1 MRAGV
6 RRSVGDVN
14 ETRPRSS
21 PTGAAGSQR
30 REPPVDDWL
39 GDISDDDW
47 GAPDLATSGSRS
59 APPSTRDVLVPED
72 DRPADRPARA
82 RAAPAG
88 RADFGRRRAVAGLV
102 LVALVGVAAAV
113 AVVLLRGGGEE
124 TTPPVTQPVTTPAPS
139 ETEPSPT
146 TTTPSTTTTESTT
159 PETTTPTT
167 TEPSTGGD
175 DAFTLPEGTKL
186 QLGGENDPAVV
197 TDLQEAL
204 TAAGYNPG
212 AADGTFG
219 EQTEAAVVAF
229 QEANGLAVDGRVGP
243 ETAAALDAALAD
255 G

>member
-14 ETRPRSS
+14 ETRPRGSS
-21 PTGAAGSQR
+21 SGAAGSQR

-47 GAPDLATSGSRS
+47 GAPDLATGGSRS

-72 DRPADRPARA
+72 DRPADRPAPA
-82 RAAPAG
+82 RAAPTG

-146 TTTPSTTTTESTT
+146 TTTPTTTE
-159 PETTTPTT
+159 PTTTEPTT
-167 TEPSTGGD
+167 TEPSTGGG

-243 ETAAALDAALAD
+243 ETAAALNAALSE

>member
-1 MRAGV
+1 MNG
-6 RRSVGDVN
+6 
-14 ETRPRSS
+14 TRPRGSS
-21 PTGAAGSQR
+21 ADAAGSQR

-47 GAPDLATSGSRS
+47 GTPEIATGGSQS
-59 APPSTRDVLVPED
+59 VPPASREQLVPED
-72 DRPADRPARA
+72 DRPAERPAPARA
-82 RAAPAG
+82 AG

-102 LVALVGVAAAV
+102 LVAVVGVVAAV

-124 TTPPVTQPVTTPAPS
+124 PTTSVTEPVTTPAPS

-146 TTTPSTTTTESTT
+146 TTTPTTTE
-159 PETTTPTT
+159 PTTTEPTT
-167 TEPSTGGD
+167 TEPSTGGG

-186 QLGGENDPAVV
+186 QLGGENDPVVV